1 MSASLPRHGASVGA
15 IALAIALL
23 GCAAADDPTRSSTMY
38 PPPSDS
44 APGATAAGSPPGS
57 GPLDSPFPS
66 GPVDTPSAS
75 PPASIGP
82 SPSTSLEPNVPPPVG
97 DPPELALELVAD
109 GLSAPVYVTHA
120 GGDRLW
126 VVEQPGRIR
135 IIDDGRARERLF
147 LDLEDSV
154 ACCREQGLLSL
165 AFHPEYEAN
174 GRFFVTYSDL
184 RGDLILAE
192 FTRDGP
198 DRADRTSERIVLRIP
213 HRDYDDHYGG
223 MLEFGQDGYLYF
235 STGDGGGISDP
246 ARNAQDLESLLGKI
260 LRLDVDAPGGE
271 ETYGF
276 PPDNPFVGQPGRDEI
291 WSYGFR
297 NPWRFSFDAL
307 TGELWVGDVG
317 QDRVEEISRHV
328 DGRAANFGWDIVE
341 ARKCNRPRRGCDQ
354 SGLVKPIVEYQQIE
368 GISQAILG
376 GYVYRGSAQP
386 DLQGWYLFA
395 ETYEGP
401 IWAIPSTTEP
411 LDELPEPF
419 DSELFITSFSED
431 ADGEILLT
439 AFQGAVYRVTT
450 APAD

>member
-1 MSASLPRHGASVGA
+1 MLRHGAALGA

-23 GCAAADDPTRSSTMY
+23 GCAAAEDPTRSPTFSTT
-38 PPPSDS
+38 PTDS
-44 APGATAAGSPPGS
+44 APGSTAVGSPPA
-57 GPLDSPFPS
+57 PA
-66 GPVDTPSAS
+66 PVDS
-75 PPASIGP
+75 PPASISPPASSEPSP
-82 SPSTSLEPNVPPPVG
+82 SPSTDPTSPPTVG

-135 IIDDGRARERLF
+135 IIDDGRVRERLF
-147 LDLEDSV
+147 LDLEDRVS
-154 ACCREQGLLSL
+154 CCREQGLLSL
-165 AFHPEYEAN
+165 AFHPEFELN

-192 FTRDGP
+192 FTRSAP
-198 DRADRTSERIVLRIP
+198 DRADRASERIVLRIP

-223 MLEFGQDGYLYF
+223 MLEFGDDGYLYF

-246 ARNAQDLESLLGKI
+246 GRNAQDLESLLGKI
-260 LRLDVDAPGGE
+260 LRLDVDAPQGGA
-271 ETYGF
+271 YGI
-276 PPDNPFVGQPGRDEI
+276 PADNPFVGQPGRDEI

-317 QDRVEEISRHV
+317 QDRFEEISRHL

-341 ARKCNRPRRGCDQ
+341 ARKCNRPRRDCDQ
-354 SGLVKPIVEYQQIE
+354 SGLVKPIVEYQQIQ

-411 LDELPEPF
+411 LEVLPEPF

-450 APAD
+450 VSAD

>member
-1 MSASLPRHGASVGA
+1 
-15 IALAIALL
+15 
-23 GCAAADDPTRSSTMY
+23 
-38 PPPSDS
+38 
-44 APGATAAGSPPGS
+44 
-57 GPLDSPFPS
+57 
-66 GPVDTPSAS
+66 
-75 PPASIGP
+75 
-82 SPSTSLEPNVPPPVG
+82 
-97 DPPELALELVAD
+97 LALELVAD
-109 GLSAPVYVTHA
+109 ELSAPVFVTHA

-147 LDLEDSV
+147 LDLEEAIS
-154 ACCREQGLLSL
+154 CCREQGMLGL

-174 GRFFVTYSDL
+174 SRFFITYSDV
-184 RGDLILAE
+184 RGDLVLSE
-192 FTRDGP
+192 FAGGP
-198 DRADRTSERIVLRIP
+198 DRADPASERVVLRIP

-223 MLEFGQDGYLYF
+223 MLQFGDDGYLYF

-246 ARNAQDLESLLGKI
+246 GRNAQDLDSLLGKI
-260 LRLDVDAPGGE
+260 LRLDVDAVGGE
-271 ETYGF
+271 EAYGI
-276 PPDNPFVGQPGRDEI
+276 PADNPYVGGRGRGEI

-317 QDRVEEISRHV
+317 QDRFEEVSRHV
-328 DGRAANFGWDIVE
+328 DGRGANFGWDIVE
-341 ARKCNRPRRGCDQ
+341 ARQCNRPRRRCDRD
-354 SGLVKPIVEYQQIE
+354 GLVEPLVSYQQIQ

-376 GYVYRGSAQP
+376 GYVYRGAAQP

-411 LDELPEPF
+411 LEELPEPF
-419 DSELFITSFSED
+419 DSELFITSFGED

-439 AFQGAVYRVTT
+439 AFQGAVYRVITT
-450 APAD
+450 AAGD

>member
-1 MSASLPRHGASVGA
+1 MPRHGRTLGA
-15 IALAIALL
+15 IALAIAVL
-23 GCAAADDPTRSSTMY
+23 GCAAAEDPTGSLTVST
-38 PPPSDS
+38 
-44 APGATAAGSPPGS
+44 APGDGAPGPTPVGSPPAS
-57 GPLDSPFPS
+57 APVDSPFPS
-66 GPVDTPSAS
+66 GRVDSPSDS
-75 PPASIGP
+75 PPASIGA
-82 SPSTSLEPNVPPPVG
+82 SPSTSLAPTVPPPAG
-97 DPPELALELVAD
+97 EPPELALELVAD

-135 IIDDGRARERLF
+135 IIEDGRARERLF
-147 LDLEDSV
+147 LDLQDAVS
-154 ACCREQGLLSL
+154 CCREQGLLSL
-165 AFHPEYEAN
+165 AFHPGYEVN

-184 RGDLILAE
+184 RGDLVLSEFARAE
-192 FTRDGP
+192 A
-198 DRADRTSERIVLRIP
+198 DRADRASERMVLRIP
-213 HRDYDDHYGG
+213 HRDHDDHYGG
-223 MLEFGQDGYLYF
+223 MLEFGDDGYLYF

-246 ARNAQDLESLLGKI
+246 GRNAQDLESLLGKI

-271 ETYGF
+271 AAYGI

-291 WSYGFR
+291 WSYGLR
-297 NPWRFSFDAL
+297 NPWRFSFDAV

-317 QDRVEEISRHV
+317 QDRFEEISRHV

-341 ARKCNRPRRGCDQ
+341 ARHCNRPRQRCDRT
-354 SGLVKPIVEYQQIE
+354 GLVEPIVEYQQIQ

-376 GYVYRGSAQP
+376 GYVYRGSAHP

-401 IWAIPSTTEP
+401 IWAIPSTIQP
-411 LDELPEPF
+411 LEELPQPL
-419 DSELFITSFSED
+419 DSELFITSFGED

-450 APAD
+450 ASGGD

>member
-1 MSASLPRHGASVGA
+1 MRPGSGGF
-15 IALAIALL
+15 IAMVLCLVTF
-23 GCAAADDPTRSSTMY
+23 GCAAADDPSQ
-38 PPPSDS
+38 
-44 APGATAAGSPPGS
+44 A
-57 GPLDSPFPS
+57 
-66 GPVDTPSAS
+66 
-75 PPASIGP
+75 PPASTAPIP
-82 SPSTSLEPNVPPPVG
+82 SATASVPVSSASTSPRAESPSTASPASSGPASTESTAPTSPPVLG
-97 DPPELALELVAD
+97 DAPRLALELVAD

-120 GGDRLW
+120 GGERLW

-147 LDLEDSV
+147 LDLEDAVS
-154 ACCREQGLLSL
+154 CCREQGMLGL
-165 AFHPEYEAN
+165 AFHPGYEAN
-174 GRFFVTYSDL
+174 GRFFITYSDL
-184 RGDLILAE
+184 RGDLILSE
-192 FTRDGP
+192 FAGGP
-198 DRADRTSERIVLRIP
+198 DRADPASERVVLRIA

-223 MLEFGQDGYLYF
+223 MLEFGADGYLYF

-246 ARNAQDLESLLGKI
+246 GRNAQDLDSLLGKI
-260 LRLDVDAPGGE
+260 LRLDVDAVGE
-271 ETYGF
+271 EEAYGI
-276 PPDNPFVGQPGRDEI
+276 PEDNPFVGQAGRGEI

-328 DGRAANFGWDIVE
+328 DGRGADFGWDIVE
-341 ARKCNRPRRGCDQ
+341 ARRCNRPRRGCDRT
-354 SGLVKPIVEYQQIE
+354 GLVSPIVEYQQIE

-376 GYVYRGSAQP
+376 GYVYRGTAQP
-386 DLQGWYLFA
+386 ELRGWYLFA

-411 LDELPEPF
+411 LEELPEPF
-419 DSELFITSFSED
+419 DSELFITSFGED

-450 APAD
+450 ASAGD